1 MPWNNMRLK
10 CPYSISSVPLQSPC
24 LVVATAPAM
33 AMSFLSTANTSFVP
47 FRRLSRHK
55 PTTTPSLP
63 FPTNP
68 HRSPACCLLP
78 AERRRFSTPSSSKTP
93 ATNLLSSITAA
104 SRTLLFL
111 LVVSILSLSVVRR
124 PLPSLAAP
132 PPPTQQPQDATK
144 GQQEEESDQGDQEEE
159 DEAEWF
165 RKEEEEVEAAWMQP
179 SDEEEE
185 EEDDDEVQ
193 MYLEVLSED
202 PGDVDAL
209 KCVLFAR
216 MRRKDWGGALRY
228 AAQLREAEPGEVE
241 WRLMEALLHELKGD
255 IATAERLFQEVLA
268 EKPLL
273 VRALHGLALCMHKRL
288 EGPTV
293 FEMLEKALQLAESE
307 ERVPEERNI
316 KLLIAQ
322 MHVVKGDLDV
332 ASEKL
337 RTLINEDPRDFRPH
351 LCQGI
356 VYALL
361 DKKEEADEQFD
372 VYRSLVPDEFP
383 DKSFINDVILSA
395 KVESKDRLQKD
406 LRSEYLSKK

>member
-1 MPWNNMRLK
+1 MRLK
-10 CPYSISSVPLQSPC
+10 CPTREVVCHCNPPVLFF

-33 AMSFLSTANTSFVP
+33 AMSFLSTASTSFVP

-55 PTTTPSLP
+55 PTVTPSLQ
-63 FPTNP
+63 FPTNRR
-68 HRSPACCLLP
+68 RSPSCSLLP
-78 AERRRFSTPSSSKTP
+78 PQRRRLSSSKAPT
-93 ATNLLSSITAA
+93 TNLLSSITAA
-104 SRTLLFL
+104 SRTLLYL
-111 LVVSILSLSVVRR
+111 LVASILSLSGVRR

-132 PPPTQQPQDATK
+132 PPPTQQPQDDTK
-144 GQQEEESDQGDQEEE
+144 GQQEEPDQGDQEEE

-165 RKEEEEVEAAWMQP
+165 RKEEEEVDAAWMQP

-228 AAQLREAEPGEVE
+228 VAQLREAEPGEVE
-241 WRLMEALLHELKGD
+241 WRLMEALLHELNGD

-293 FEMLEKALQLAESE
+293 FEMLEKALQLAVSE

-395 KVESKDRLQKD
+395 KEESKDRLQKD
-406 LRSEYLSKK
+406 FRSEYLSKK

>member
-1 MPWNNMRLK
+1 MEGED
-10 CPYSISSVPLQSPC
+10 I
-24 LVVATAPAM
+24 
-33 AMSFLSTANTSFVP
+33 
-47 FRRLSRHK
+47 
-55 PTTTPSLP
+55 
-63 FPTNP
+63 
-68 HRSPACCLLP
+68 
-78 AERRRFSTPSSSKTP
+78 
-93 ATNLLSSITAA
+93 
-104 SRTLLFL
+104 RTLLFL
-111 LVVSILSLSVVRR
+111 LVASILSLSGVRR

-132 PPPTQQPQDATK
+132 PPPTQQPQDDTK
-144 GQQEEESDQGDQEEE
+144 GQQEEEPDQGDQEEE

-179 SDEEEE
+179 SDDDEE

-255 IATAERLFQEVLA
+255 IATAERLFQE
-268 EKPLL
+268 
-273 VRALHGLALCMHKRL
+273 GLALCMHKRL
-288 EGPTV
+288 EGSTV
-293 FEMLEKALQLAESE
+293 FEMLEKALQLAVSE

-322 MHVVKGDLDV
+322 MHVVK
-332 ASEKL
+332 
-337 RTLINEDPRDFRPH
+337 
-351 LCQGI
+351 GI

-383 DKSFINDVILSA
+383 DKSFINDVILLA
-395 KVESKDRLQKD
+395 KVNETKLRLI
-406 LRSEYLSKK
+406 